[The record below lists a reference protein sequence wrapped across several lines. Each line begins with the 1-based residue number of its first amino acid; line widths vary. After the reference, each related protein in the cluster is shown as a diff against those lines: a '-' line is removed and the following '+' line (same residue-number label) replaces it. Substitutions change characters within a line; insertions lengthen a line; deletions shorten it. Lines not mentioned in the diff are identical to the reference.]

1 MLQMPAEEFDIEG
14 EDNIVKISGE
24 LIAPE
29 CCARADL
36 VSPARL
42 DGVYGQRWKCATVS
56 SVIKRKFGDSVR
68 SRKRSIQCCEPIV
81 LGLVYNRHV

>member
-1 MLQMPAEEFDIEG
+1 MPEEDLVESK
-14 EDNIVKISGE
+14 DNTVKISGE

-56 SVIKRKFGDSVR
+56 SVIKRKFGGRTR

-81 LGLVYNRHV
+81 LGLVYNLHV